1 MFMQR
6 KASIYAPGAVRHII
20 VRGIERRQIF
30 KNDQDLERFL
40 EKLGDVLREGPA
52 KLFCLGGMTQRF
64 EVEI

>member
-1 MFMQR
+1 MQR
-6 KASIYAPGAVRHII
+6 KACLHALESVIHII

-30 KNDQDLERFL
+30 KNDQDLEWFL

>member
-1 MFMQR
+1 MQR
-6 KASIYAPGAVRHII
+6 KACIHALRSVIHII
-20 VRGIERRQIF
+20 VHGIERRQIF

-64 EVEI
+64 GVEI

>member
-1 MFMQR
+1 MQR
-6 KASIYAPGAVRHII
+6 KACIHALASVIHII

-30 KNDQDLERFL
+30 KNDQDLVRFL
-40 EKLGDVLREGPA
+40 EKLGDVLREGSA

>member
-1 MFMQR
+1 V
-6 KASIYAPGAVRHII
+6 IHII

-30 KNDQDLERFL
+30 KNDQDLEWFL

>member
-1 MFMQR
+1 MQR
-6 KASIYAPGAVRHII
+6 KACIHALGSVIHII

-30 KNDQDLERFL
+30 KNDQDLMRFL

>member
-1 MFMQR
+1 MQR
-6 KASIYAPGAVRHII
+6 KARIDAPGAVHQII

-30 KNDQDLERFL
+30 KNDQDLVRFL
-40 EKLGDVLREGPA
+40 EKLGDVLREGSA

>member
-1 MFMQR
+1 MQR
-6 KASIYAPGAVRHII
+6 KASIHAPGSVIHII